1 MQPTI
6 NFSNFFARLH
16 TPDGERNPK
25 PPHRWQEELA
35 LDPSIQNRL
44 IRIPTGFG
52 KTAGVVFAWL
62 WNRVVRQDPTWPR
75 RLVFCLPMRVLV
87 EQTHRE
93 ISEWL
98 RRLAVLL
105 PESPVQAHLLM
116 GGHNTD
122 AWHLQPE
129 HNRIL
134 IGTQDMLLSR
144 ALNRGYAASRPRWPI
159 ELGLLSQDAL
169 WVLDE
174 VQLMD
179 VGLSTSAQLQQF
191 RSEDSEAGRGFKPTF
206 SWWMSA
212 TLQPSWLQSADT
224 AGLMASLRQPLSIP
238 PAEQQAGLWEVHK
251 PLSVVPLAEPSRYAE
266 LTLQKHEQLPSGA
279 HGKLTLLVVNT
290 VEKALECF
298 DALQKELQK
307 QKKSSEV
314 ELRLVHSRYRGA
326 ERASWVSQFLHRSA
340 GSPHT
345 SRILVATQVIEA
357 GVDIS
362 AGCLLTEL
370 APWPSL
376 VQRFGR
382 AARFGGKAEV
392 VVLNHAPKDDRQAAP
407 YSRDALLAALEHAC
421 STLQEVSP
429 RSLEQFEAQ
438 LSAPL
443 RKQLYPYAPTTIL
456 LRQEWWELFDT
467 TPDLT
472 GADID
477 VSRFI
482 RSGDERDVQVF
493 WREVEGKTPPENLQP
508 SREELCPVPFLKAQE
523 WLYGKDASLL
533 KRKQAWIWDFLSGE
547 WRSLRRNDIY
557 PGRVILVSASS
568 GGYLPER
575 GFSLKSETAVP
586 VVAPP
591 NSPTKTVNTV
601 NTVKTVNTVTTGAQS
616 SVKQLSLLAPRASEP
631 PPADLTAADLTAS
644 APTAAAPTAAD
655 LTGFTQEPSAPLPQ
669 EQSQNDDPLSIHAFK
684 TLATHSQEVVAE
696 VQRLGEALA
705 LPAEIRHALELAAR
719 WHDVG
724 KTHPAFQGSIRHA
737 ERPER
742 HDLAKA
748 PASAWNR
755 TQHGQFWTGDPPW
768 KGSEHTT
775 RRLERRSGFRHELA
789 SALGIFAVLQQHQP
803 DHPALVGKWQAV
815 LKALDQKLPGS
826 LSSTSSSG
834 VAPGDPPPT
843 PTALEKSLLALSPEQ
858 LDLVVYLVASH
869 HGKVRMSL
877 HATPDDQEFQARD
890 TRGLPIRGVR
900 EGDELPALRLDPDTT
915 DTLPPL
921 RLSLTPAQVGLS
933 PSTGRS
939 WTERSTGLLKRLG
952 PGALAYLEACLRT
965 ADIRA
970 SRLTTPDPMLMQ
982 QKEEA
987 R

>member
-1 MQPTI
+1 MQPPI
-6 NFSNFFARLH
+6 DFSTFFARLH
-16 TPDGERNPK
+16 TPEGEHHPK
-25 PPHRWQEELA
+25 PPHHWQQELA
-35 LDPSIQNRL
+35 LDPSIRNRL

-62 WNRVVRQDPTWPR
+62 WNRVVRQDPAWPR

-98 RRLAVLL
+98 RRLSLVL
-105 PESPVQAHLLM
+105 PDTPVHAHLLM

-122 AWHLQPE
+122 DWHLHPE

-191 RSEDSEAGRGFKPTF
+191 RREDSEAGRGFRPTF

-212 TLQPSWLQSADT
+212 TLQPSWLQSTDT
-224 AGLMASLRQPLSIP
+224 AGLMASLGTALSIP

-251 PLSVVPLAEPSRYAE
+251 PLSVETLSEPSRYAE
-266 LTLQKHEQLPSGA
+266 LTLQKHAQLASGP

-290 VEKALECF
+290 VEKALDCF

-307 QKKSSEV
+307 QKKTNEI
-314 ELRLVHSRYRGA
+314 ELRLVHSRYRGV

-392 VVLNHAPKDDRQAAP
+392 VVLNHSPKDDRQAAP
-407 YSRDALLAALEHAC
+407 YNRDALLAALEHAC
-421 STLQEVSP
+421 SALQEVSP

-443 RKQLYPYAPTTIL
+443 REQLYPYAPKTIL
-456 LRQEWWELFDT
+456 LKQEWWELFDT

-493 WREVEGKTPPENLQP
+493 WREVEGKTPPETLQP

-523 WLYGKDASLL
+523 WLYGKETGPL
-533 KRKQAWIWDFLSGE
+533 KRKQAWCWDFLSGE
-547 WRSLRRNDIY
+547 WRSLRRTDIY

-575 GFSLKSETAVP
+575 GFSMKSDVAVP
-586 VVAPP
+586 VVPPPRSPDKAVDKAVDKAKSAVPPSPLQLSIFAPP
-591 NSPTKTVNTV
+591 
-601 NTVKTVNTVTTGAQS
+601 
-616 SVKQLSLLAPRASEP
+616 ASE
-631 PPADLTAADLTAS
+631 
-644 APTAAAPTAAD
+644 PTAAAPQA
-655 LTGFTQEPSAPLPQ
+655 QEPMAQEQDAQTPLPASLLQ

-705 LPAEIRHALELAAR
+705 LPAEIRQALELAAR

-724 KTHPAFQGSIRHA
+724 KAHPAFQGSIRHA

-748 PASAWNR
+748 PSNAWVR
-755 TQHGQFWTGDPPW
+755 PQHGQFWTGDPPW
-768 KGSEHTT
+768 KGSENTA
-775 RRLERRSGFRHELA
+775 RRQERRPGFRHELA

-803 DHPALVGKWQAV
+803 DHPALAGKWQGV
-815 LKALDQKLPGS
+815 LKALEQKLPGS
-826 LSSTSSSG
+826 QASTS
-834 VAPGDPPPT
+834 APEAPQGGQHQA
-843 PTALEKSLLALSPEQ
+843 PTALEQSLLALSPEQ

-877 HATPDDQEFQARD
+877 HATPDDQEFQDRD
-890 TRGLPIRGVR
+890 QRGLPIRGVR
-900 EGDELPALRLDPDTT
+900 EGDVLPSFRLDPDMA

-921 RLSLTPAQVGLS
+921 RLSLSPAQVGLS
-933 PSTGRS
+933 PVTGRS

-965 ADIRA
+965 ADVRA
-970 SRLTTPDPMLMQ
+970 SRLTTPDPILMQ
-982 QKEEA
+982 QEEEA